1 MTDTKKD
8 ILWRVYLVYIGMF
21 VLGLTIIGRI
31 VYIQVAEGDKW
42 REKARK
48 LSLRYFN
55 IEATRGNIYDANGE
69 FLSTSV
75 PIFEVRMDVA
85 SPYIT
90 DDIFKKEADSL
101 AYRLSD
107 FFKDRSKREYKT
119 LITRGRAEKNRYL
132 LLKRNVNYD
141 QLKTLKTFPIFRNGK
156 NKGGLI
162 AKAVERR
169 IQPYSH
175 LAFRTIG
182 WDKEGKQND
191 LGLEGAYSDELE
203 GESGK
208 RLMQRIA
215 NGNWRP
221 LNNENE
227 IDPRNGSDI
236 VSTVD
241 IHLQDVAEDAL
252 MKQLIANDADHGCAI
267 LMEVKTGRVKAIAN
281 LGKNADGQYEE
292 KYNYAIGEASE
303 PGSTFKLYSLLAALE
318 DDKTDLDEKIDCNGG
333 IAYYANRAMKDS
345 HLGTGV
351 LTVKQIFEKSSN
363 VGVSKVIYK
372 AYASNP
378 QAFIDRLYSFSVNKP
393 LNLEIAGEG
402 KPRIKDTHARS
413 WSKVSLPW
421 MSIGY
426 EVALTPLQILTFYN
440 AVANDGVMIKP
451 RFVDEIRLSDKVIK
465 KFGPVIINP
474 KIASKKAIRKAK
486 IMLEGVV
493 QEGTG
498 TSLRNPVYKVA
509 GKTGTAQIAMNNA
522 GYNKSSYKGTFV
534 GYFPA
539 DNPKYSCIVV
549 INNPTKGVYYGGAIS
564 APVFR
569 EIADRVYAADMEMG
583 LTWDD
588 SVKITHRV
596 PFKGGFG
603 RDMAT
608 ICRWM
613 GYNMQHYGNNW
624 ITSDSS
630 GRKTVAMNYKS
641 GIVPDVCGMGMRD
654 AMFLLEKQGYK
665 VRATGVGLVRRQSLQ
680 AGTRARAGSLVE
692 LNLDI

>member
-1 MTDTKKD
+1 MDTKKD
-8 ILWRVYLVYIGMF
+8 ILWRVYLVYLGMF
-21 VLGLTIIGRI
+21 LFALAIIARI

-42 REKARK
+42 KEKARK
-48 LSLRYFN
+48 LSLKYFN

-75 PIFEVRMDVA
+75 PIFEIRMDVA

-90 DDIFKKEADSL
+90 DEIFKSNIDSL
-101 AYRLSD
+101 ACRLSA
-107 FFKDRSKREYKT
+107 FFGDRSKREYKS
-119 LITRGRAEKNRYL
+119 LITKGRAENNRYL

-156 NKGGLI
+156 NSGGLI
-162 AKAVERR
+162 ARAIDRR

-182 WDKEGKQND
+182 WDKEGNEND
-191 LGLEGAYSDELE
+191 LGLEGAFSSELE

-227 IDPRNGSDI
+227 IDPRNGNDI
-236 VSTVD
+236 ISTID
-241 IHLQDVAEDAL
+241 IHLQDVAEEAL
-252 MKQLIANDADHGCAI
+252 MKQLIANEADHGCAI

-281 LGKNADGQYEE
+281 LGKNASGEYEE

-303 PGSTFKLYSLLAALE
+303 PGSTFKLYSLLAAFE
-318 DDKTDLDEKIDCNGG
+318 DGKTDLDEKYDCTGG
-333 IAYYANRAMKDS
+333 ITHYANRTMKDS

-363 VGVSKVIYK
+363 VGVSKIIYK

-378 QAFIDRLYSFSVNKP
+378 QAFIERLYSFSVSKP
-393 LNLEIAGEG
+393 LGLEIAGEG

-440 AVANDGVMIKP
+440 AVANNGAMVKP
-451 RFVDEIRLSDKVIK
+451 RFVDEIRQSGQVIRE
-465 KFGPVIINP
+465 FRTEVINP
-474 KIASKKAIRKAK
+474 KIASDQALKKAR

-493 QEGTG
+493 EEGTG
-498 TSLRNPVYKVA
+498 TSLKNPVYKIA

-522 GYNKSSYKGTFV
+522 GYNKSSYKGTFC

-539 DNPKYSCIVV
+539 ENPRYSCIVV
-549 INNPTKGVYYGGAIS
+549 INNPTKGIYYGGAIS

-583 LTWDD
+583 ITWTD
-588 SVKITHRV
+588 SIPSNQPI
-596 PFKGGFG
+596 PFRGGFG
-603 RDMAT
+603 NDMAKVY
-608 ICRWM
+608 RWL
-613 GYNMQHYGNNW
+613 GYNRNPFSNSW
-624 ITSDSS
+624 ITTDST
-630 GRKTVAMNYKS
+630 GLKARPVIIKA

-654 AMFLLEKQGYK
+654 ATYLLEKHGYK
-665 VRATGVGLVRRQSLQ
+665 VRANGAGLVKQQSIKP
-680 AGTRARAGSLVE
+680 GTNALPGSLVE
-692 LNLDI
+692 LRLEI

>member
-1 MTDTKKD
+1 MENKKD
-8 ILWRVYLVYIGMF
+8 ILWRVYLVYLGMF
-21 VLGLTIIGRI
+21 LFGLAIIGKI
-31 VYIQVAEGDKW
+31 VYIQVAEGDMWK
-42 REKARK
+42 EKAKK
-48 LSLRYFN
+48 LSLKYFN

-90 DDIFKKEADSL
+90 DEIFKTNIDSL
-101 AYRLSD
+101 SYRLSA
-107 FFKDRSKREYKT
+107 FFGDRSKSEYKT
-119 LITRGRAEKNRYL
+119 LITKGRAEKNRYL
-132 LLKRNVNYD
+132 LIKRNVNYD
-141 QLKTLKTFPIFRNGK
+141 QLKTLKTFPVFRNGT
-156 NKGGLI
+156 NSGGLI
-162 AKAVERR
+162 AKAVDRR

-182 WDKEGKQND
+182 WDKEGKEND
-191 LGLEGAYSDELE
+191 LGLEGAFSSELE

-227 IDPRNGSDI
+227 IDPRNGNDI
-236 VSTVD
+236 ISTID
-241 IHLQDVAEDAL
+241 IHLQDVAEEAL
-252 MKQLIANDADHGCAI
+252 MKQLIENEADHGCAV
-267 LMEVKTGRVKAIAN
+267 LMEVTTGKVKAIAN
-281 LGKNADGQYEE
+281 LGKNSSGQYEE

-303 PGSTFKLYSLLAALE
+303 PGSTFKLYSLLAAFE
-318 DDKTDLDEKIDCNGG
+318 DGKTDLDEKFDCTGG
-333 IAYYANRAMKDS
+333 VAHYANRTMKDS

-372 AYASNP
+372 AYSSNP

-393 LNLEIAGEG
+393 LGLEIAGEG

-440 AVANDGVMIKP
+440 AVANNGVMVKP
-451 RFVDEIRLSDKVIK
+451 RFVDEIRHSGQVIK
-465 KFGPVIINP
+465 GFKTEIINP
-474 KIASKKAIRKAK
+474 RIASKQALEKAR

-498 TSLRNPVYKVA
+498 TALKNPVYKVA
-509 GKTGTAQIAMNNA
+509 GKTGTAQIALNNA

-539 DNPKYSCIVV
+539 DNPRYSCIVV
-549 INNPTKGVYYGGAIS
+549 INNPTKGIYYGGAIS

-583 LTWDD
+583 ITWTD
-588 SVKITHRV
+588 SVKTTQPI

-603 RDMAT
+603 NDMAT

-613 GYNMQHYGNNW
+613 GYNRNPFGNSW
-624 ITSDSS
+624 ITTDSTGVKANPVS
-630 GRKTVAMNYKS
+630 IKT
-641 GIVPDVCGMGMRD
+641 GIVPDVSGMGMRD
-654 AMFLLEKQGYK
+654 ATYLLEKYGYK
-665 VRATGVGLVRRQSLQ
+665 VRVNGVGLVKKQSIKPGASALS
-680 AGTRARAGSLVE
+680 GSLVE
-692 LNLDI
+692 LNLEI

>member
-1 MTDTKKD
+1 MDNRKD
-8 ILWRVYLVYIGMF
+8 ILWRVYLIYVGMF
-21 VLGLTIIGRI
+21 LLALTIIGRI
-31 VYIQVAEGDKW
+31 LYIQIAEGDKW
-42 REKARK
+42 KAKAEK
-48 LSLRYFN
+48 LTMRYFN
-55 IEATRGNIYDANGE
+55 IEANRGNIYDANGE

-90 DDIFKKEADSL
+90 DEIFAAGIDSL
-101 AYRLSD
+101 SYKLATY
-107 FFKDRSKREYKT
+107 FGDRSKREYKL
-119 LITRGRAEKNRYL
+119 LISKARSEKNRYL

-141 QLKTLKTFPIFRNGK
+141 QLKVLKTFPIFRNGK

-162 AKAVERR
+162 AHAIDRR
-169 IQPYSH
+169 IQPYNH

-182 WDKEGKQND
+182 WDKEGKKND
-191 LGLEGAYSDELE
+191 LGLEGAFSTELE
-203 GESGK
+203 GQSGK

-227 IDPRNGSDI
+227 IDPRSGNDI
-236 VSTVD
+236 ISTID
-241 IHLQDVAEDAL
+241 IHLQDVAEEAL
-252 MKQLIANDADHGCAI
+252 MKQLIANDADHGCAV

-281 LGKNADGQYEE
+281 LGKNKTGVYEE

-303 PGSTFKLYSLLAALE
+303 PGSTFKLFSLLAALE
-318 DDKTDLDEKIDCNGG
+318 DGKTDLDEKYDCTGG
-333 IAYYANRAMKDS
+333 VTHYANRTMKDS

-372 AYASNP
+372 AYSSNP

-402 KPRIKDTHARS
+402 MPRIKDTHARS

-426 EVALTPLQILTFYN
+426 EVALTPMQILTFYN
-440 AVANDGVMIKP
+440 AVANNGVMVKP
-451 RFVDEIRLSDKVIK
+451 RFVDEIRHSGEPIKV
-465 KFGPVIINP
+465 FEPVVINP
-474 KIASKKAIRKAK
+474 KIASKRAIDKAK

-493 QEGTG
+493 EEGTG
-498 TSLRNPVYKVA
+498 SVLKNPVYKVA

-522 GYNKSSYKGTFV
+522 GYNRSSYKGTFV

-539 DNPKYSCIVV
+539 ENPRYSCIVV

-569 EIADRVYAADMEMG
+569 EIADRVYASDMEMG
-583 LTWDD
+583 FTWNDT
-588 SVKITHRV
+588 VKEKSKV
-596 PFKGGFG
+596 PVSGGFG
-603 RDMAT
+603 NDLAT
-608 ICRWM
+608 LGRWL
-613 GYNMQHYGNNW
+613 GFTPGFKLNNNW
-624 ITSDSS
+624 IVSDSTGIKIAS
-630 GRKTVAMNYKS
+630 YNAGN
-641 GIVPDVCGMGMRD
+641 GIVPNVNGMGMRD
-654 AMFLLEKQGYK
+654 AVYLLEKHGFK
-665 VRATGVGLVRRQSLQ
+665 VLTSGIGIVRKQSLKP
-680 AGTRARAGSLVE
+680 GSKALPGSVVE
-692 LNLDI
+692 LKLEI

>member
-1 MTDTKKD
+1 MENKKD
-8 ILWRVYLVYIGMF
+8 ILWRVYLVYLGMF
-21 VLGLTIIGRI
+21 LFGMAIIGRI
-31 VYIQVAEGDKW
+31 IYIQVAEGDMWK
-42 REKARK
+42 EKARK
-48 LSLRYFN
+48 LSLKYFN

-75 PIFEVRMDVA
+75 PIFEIRMDVA

-90 DDIFKKEADSL
+90 DEIFKTNIDSL
-101 AYRLSD
+101 SYRLSA
-107 FFKDRSKREYKT
+107 FFGDRSKRDYKALLT
-119 LITRGRAEKNRYL
+119 KGRAENNRYL

-141 QLKTLKTFPIFRNGK
+141 QLKALKTFPIFRNGK
-156 NKGGLI
+156 NSGGLI
-162 AKAVERR
+162 ARATDRR
-169 IQPYSH
+169 IQPYNH

-182 WDKEGKQND
+182 WDKEGNEND
-191 LGLEGAYSDELE
+191 LGLEGAFSNELE

-227 IDPRNGSDI
+227 IDPRNGNDI
-236 VSTVD
+236 ISTID
-241 IHLQDVAEDAL
+241 IHLQDVAEEAL
-252 MKQLIANDADHGCAI
+252 MKQLIANEADHGCAI

-281 LGKNADGQYEE
+281 LGKNASGEYEE

-303 PGSTFKLYSLLAALE
+303 PGSTFKLFSLLAAFE
-318 DDKTDLDEKIDCNGG
+318 DGKTDLDEKFDCTGG
-333 IAYYANRAMKDS
+333 VTHYANRTMKDS

-363 VGVSKVIYK
+363 VGVSKIIYK

-393 LNLEIAGEG
+393 LGLEIAGEG
-402 KPRIKDTHARS
+402 KPRIKDTYARS

-426 EVALTPLQILTFYN
+426 EVALTPLQILAFYN
-440 AVANDGVMIKP
+440 AVANDGVMVKP
-451 RFVDEIRLSDKVIK
+451 RFVDEIRQSGQVVRE
-465 KFGPVIINP
+465 FRTEVINP
-474 KIASKKAIRKAK
+474 KIASDQALKKAR

-493 QEGTG
+493 EEGTG
-498 TSLRNPVYKVA
+498 TALKNPVYKVA

-522 GYNKSSYKGTFV
+522 GYNKSSYKGTFC

-539 DNPKYSCIVV
+539 DNPRYSCIVV
-549 INNPTKGVYYGGAIS
+549 INNPTKGIYYGSAIS

-569 EIADRVYAADMEMG
+569 EIADRVYAADMDMG
-583 LTWDD
+583 ITWTD
-588 SVKITHRV
+588 SVKSIQPI
-596 PFKGGFG
+596 PFQGGFG
-603 RDMAT
+603 NDMAT

-613 GYNMQHYGNNW
+613 GYSRNPFGSSW
-624 ITSDSS
+624 ITTDSTGQKAIPVS
-630 GRKTVAMNYKS
+630 IKT
-641 GIVPDVCGMGMRD
+641 GTVPDVNGMGMRD
-654 AMFLLEKQGYK
+654 ATYLLEKHGYK
-665 VRATGVGLVRRQSLQ
+665 VRAYGVGLVRKQSIRP
-680 AGTRARAGSLVE
+680 GTSALPGSLIE
-692 LNLDI
+692 IRLEI

>member
-1 MTDTKKD
+1 MDNKKD
-8 ILWRVYLVYIGMF
+8 ILWRIYLIYLGMF
-21 VLGLTIIGRI
+21 LFGLAIIGRI
-31 VYIQVAEGDKW
+31 IYIQFAEGDMWK
-42 REKARK
+42 EKARK
-48 LSLRYFN
+48 ISLKYFN
-55 IEATRGNIYDANGE
+55 IEATRGNIYDCNGE

-90 DDIFKKEADSL
+90 DEIFSSGIDSL
-101 AYRLSD
+101 SYKLAG
-107 FFKDRSKREYKT
+107 FFRDRSKQEYKS
-119 LITRGRAEKNRYL
+119 LITKARSESNRYL

-141 QLKTLKTFPIFRNGK
+141 QLKVLKTFPIFRNGK

-162 AKAVERR
+162 ARAVDRR
-169 IQPYSH
+169 IQPYNH

-182 WDKEGKQND
+182 WDKEGSEND
-191 LGLEGAYSDELE
+191 LGLEGAYSRELE

-227 IDPRNGSDI
+227 IDPRNGNDLI
-236 VSTVD
+236 STID
-241 IHLQDVAEDAL
+241 IHLQDVAEEAL
-252 MKQLIANDADHGCAI
+252 MKQLIANEADHGCAI
-267 LMEVKTGRVKAIAN
+267 LMEVKTGRIKAIAN
-281 LGKNADGQYEE
+281 LGKNKSGLYEE

-303 PGSTFKLYSLLAALE
+303 PGSTFKLYSLLAAFE
-318 DDKTDLDEKIDCNGG
+318 DGKTDLNETIDCTGG
-333 IAYYANRAMKDS
+333 ITKFANRTMKDS

-351 LTVKQIFEKSSN
+351 LTVKEIFEKSSN
-363 VGVSKVIYK
+363 VGVSKIIYK

-393 LNLEIAGEG
+393 LGLEIAGEG
-402 KPRIKDTHARS
+402 TPRIKSTSARS

-440 AVANDGVMIKP
+440 AVANDGVMVRP
-451 RFVDEIRLSDKVIK
+451 RFLDEIRQSGQIIRR
-465 KFGPVIINP
+465 FETEIINSR
-474 KIASKKAIRKAK
+474 IASKHAIEKAK
-486 IMLEGVV
+486 VMLEGVV

-498 TSLRNPVYKVA
+498 TALKNPVYKVA

-539 DNPKYSCIVV
+539 DNPRYSCIVV
-549 INNPTKGVYYGGAIS
+549 INNPTKGIYYGSAIS

-583 LTWDD
+583 LSWAD
-588 SVKITHRV
+588 SVKTSHPV
-596 PFKGGFG
+596 HFKGGYG
-603 RDMAT
+603 KDMAT

-613 GYNMQHYGNNW
+613 GIGKHPYDNRWM
-624 ITSDSS
+624 TTDSTGLLVKPVS
-630 GRKTVAMNYKS
+630 IMT
-641 GIVPDVCGMGMRD
+641 GIVPDVSGMGMRD
-654 AMFLLEKQGYK
+654 ATYLLEKQGYK
-665 VRATGVGLVRRQSLQ
+665 VKASGIGLVKKQSLKP
-680 AGTRARAGSLVE
+680 GSSALPGSMVE